1 MGNKVARHRMGT
13 RLCNA
18 YFSVLFWFLKY
29 VNELAFIK
37 KLKILNCMSLI
48 GICIMKLS
56 DHLTK
61 VLRR

>member
-37 KLKILNCMSLI
+37 KSKNF
-48 GICIMKLS
+48 KLHVI
-56 DHLTK
+56 DRNLHHEAQ
-61 VLRR
+61 